1 MKNIL
6 LGSAMISVIL
16 FACKKDNF
24 TTQPNKDQK
33 FPVRIAIER
42 FTQTS
47 EDFDGRKKSSTNAK
61 DAADSLA
68 DYIQHLYYLVYNNS
82 NTLVKRINQTTADS
96 SFGLIQDSLAAG
108 HYTIALVGSKNETY
122 IGGDP
127 LFHFQD
133 ELAFFDF
140 PGGDVFYKK
149 TGIDVTDSIAIAV
162 NMDRVVSKLKVQIQ
176 DAIPTSVKNISI
188 QPTTYPLP
196 PEGVNAGIAN
206 NILLYSGTSSAFSGG
221 AGFYSPYYF
230 PVPDSLHGTTNLA
243 IEMYVL
249 ILSPATISVIIRS
262 LDASYGTITEKDVTQ
277 VNIQSGKK
285 TVLKGNL
292 FSDLPGEGKGVH
304 VGLNDPGWSNDSTLV
319 NF

>member
-6 LGSAMISVIL
+6 VSGAMIAVIF
-16 FACKKDNF
+16 FACKKDNS
-24 TTQPNKDQK
+24 TTPPDKDQK
-33 FPVRIAIER
+33 FPIRITVDG

-47 EDFDGRKKSSTNAK
+47 EDFNGEKKRDANAK

-82 NTLVKRINQTTADS
+82 NTLVKRIDQTPADS
-96 SFGLIQDSLAAG
+96 SFGLILDSLAAG
-108 HYTIALVGSKNETY
+108 HYTIALVGSQKETY

-127 LFHFQD
+127 LFGSQD
-133 ELAFFDF
+133 ELAFFEL

-149 TGIDVTDSIAIAV
+149 MGIDVTDSVATAV
-162 NMDRVVSKLKVQIQ
+162 NLDRVVAKLKVQIQ
-176 DAIPTSVKNISI
+176 DAIPNNVKNISI
-188 QPTTYPLP
+188 LPTMYPLP
-196 PEGVNAGIAN
+196 PEGVNAGVAN
-206 NILLYSGTSSAFSGG
+206 NILLYSGTSSAFIRG
-221 AGFYSPYYF
+221 AGFYSAYNF
-230 PVPDSLHGTTNLA
+230 PLPDSLHGTTNLA
-243 IEMYVL
+243 LEMYVL
-249 ILSPATISVIIRS
+249 ALNPATISVIIKS
-262 LDASYGTITEKDVTQ
+262 LDASFGTITEKDVTQ

-304 VGLNDPGWSNDSTLV
+304 VGLNNPGWSNDTTLV

>member
-6 LGSAMISVIL
+6 LCSAMISVIL
-16 FACKKDNF
+16 FACKKDNS

-33 FPVRIAIER
+33 FPVRIAIDG

-47 EDFDGRKKSSTNAK
+47 EDFDDRKKSSANAK

-82 NTLVKRINQTTADS
+82 NTLVKRIDQTATDG
-96 SFGLIQDSLAAG
+96 SFGLILDSLAAG
-108 HYTIALVGSKNETY
+108 HYTIALVGSKNEVY

-127 LFHFQD
+127 VLHLQD
-133 ELAFFDF
+133 ELVYFDF

-149 TGIDVTDSIAIAV
+149 TGIDVSDSVAIAV
-162 NMDRVVSKLKVQIQ
+162 NLDRVVGKLKVQIQ
-176 DAIPTSVKNISI
+176 DAIPASVKNISI

-196 PEGVNAGIAN
+196 PEGVSAGIAN
-206 NILLYSGTSSAFSGG
+206 NILLYSGTSSGFSGG
-221 AGFYSPYYF
+221 AGFYSPYYLAI
-230 PVPDSLHGTTNLA
+230 PDSLHGTTNLA
-243 IEMYVL
+243 IEIYVL
-249 ILSPATISVIIRS
+249 ALNPATISVIIRS
-262 LDASYGTITEKDVTQ
+262 LDASYGTITEKGVTQ
-277 VNIQSGKK
+277 VNIQSSKK

-292 FSDLPGEGKGVH
+292 FSDLPSESKGVH
-304 VGLNDPGWSNDSTLV
+304 VGLNNPGWSNDTTLV